1 MMIISEKCVSLY
13 EKKKN
18 KRYIPR
24 YVFGYQTEN
33 IMQKFIITLNGTL
46 EFGDVKL
53 HRELIPAGEES
64 CYGGGFWTIDNQRG
78 MLLLYGRSFDF
89 GEPEFSHLRRINRSM
104 PPASLG
110 FPIFYK
116 KEVYGME
123 VLEPVEI

>member
-1 MMIISEKCVSLY
+1 MY
-13 EKKKN
+13 N
-18 KRYIPR
+18 
-24 YVFGYQTEN
+24 
-33 IMQKFIITLNGTL
+33 KFIITQNGVL
-46 EFGDVKL
+46 VFGNVFL
-53 HRELIPAGEES
+53 HRDLLPKS
-64 CYGGGFWTIDNQRG
+64 DTTCYGGGLWRVDNQRG
-78 MLLLYGRSFDF
+78 CILLYGRSFDF